1 MNEVAGSMEDANAAG
16 ADGRLP
22 IAVFLSGSGRTLANL
37 IHHRDEHGL
46 PIDIR
51 LVIGSRS
58 GLRGTEIAEQHQIP
72 TMVIRQI
79 DFPNPDAYSAATFGP
94 VRDRGADYVV
104 MAGFLKHVL
113 IPADFENRVINI
125 HPSLL
130 PKFGGAGMYG
140 HHVHEAVIAAG
151 ERTSGCTVHFVDNV
165 YDNGPVLHQ
174 RSCPVLPDDTP
185 DTLAARVFEQEC
197 LAMPEAIR
205 KIHNA

>member
-1 MNEVAGSMEDANAAG
+1 MSGTEPAKVI
-16 ADGRLP
+16 P

-58 GLRGTEIAEQHQIP
+58 NLRGIEIAQEHDIP
-72 TMVIRQI
+72 TQVIRQR
-79 DFPNPDAYSAATFGP
+79 DFADPDQYSDAMFQP
-94 VRDRGADYVV
+94 VRSCGADHVV

-130 PKFGGAGMYG
+130 PKYGGEGMYG
-140 HHVHEAVIAAG
+140 HHVHSAVIAAG
-151 ERTSGCTVHFVDNV
+151 ESTSGCTVHFVDNL

-174 RSCPVLPDDTP
+174 RSCPVLANDTP
-185 DTLAARVFEQEC
+185 DILAARVFEQEC
-197 LAMPEAIR
+197 EAMPEALW
-205 KIHNA
+205 KLAAKQ